1 MITWDEV
8 KQINSKLVLENGGSP
23 EEDSS
28 CEEISSIVYYTD
40 VIECEG
46 TAVIHR
52 HIDIEY
58 SFGDYS
64 MIEAFL
70 VAKSINASVV
80 EARDNYAIRNYIIG
94 RRPAQSSTWTNLKL
108 VEYNFNQ
115 LTGEIDYT
123 LI

>member
-58 SFGDYS
+58 SFGDYYEVCED
-64 MIEAFL
+64 MPLFE
-70 VAKSINASVV
+70 
-80 EARDNYAIRNYIIG
+80 YIC
-94 RRPAQSSTWTNLKL
+94 
-108 VEYNFNQ
+108 
-115 LTGEIDYT
+115 T
-123 LI
+123 LCSLPKPEEEQELILYQNESFGG

>member
-52 HIDIEY
+52 NIR
-58 SFGDYS
+58 
-64 MIEAFL
+64 L
-70 VAKSINASVV
+70 VIIMKYVKIRHYLNTFVH
-80 EARDNYAIRNYIIG
+80 YAVCQNQRRN
-94 RRPAQSSTWTNLKL
+94 RN
-108 VEYNFNQ
+108 
-115 LTGEIDYT
+115 
-123 LI
+123 